1 VSRVADE
8 RRKQTWL
15 ESGATVTAEALSEIP
30 TRRWREIQVADGAV
44 QERIDRIF
52 GRVEDQ
58 ANVIKTVFDEK
69 IGRLKKGDELPP
81 GVFKMVKVYV
91 AIKRKLSVGDKMA
104 GRHGNKGVISR
115 ILPEED
121 MPYLADGTP
130 VDLVLNPLG
139 VPSRMNIGQ
148 ILETHLGWAARGL
161 GQQVNALL
169 ERQVGTDPLR
179 EKLKEIYHEPR
190 IAAVL
195 DQASPEAIRSLA
207 ENVRRGIHV
216 ASAVFDGA
224 KEEEIKVELDRAGLP
239 RSGQTV
245 LFDGRSGDPFDG
257 EVTVGVLYMLKLHHL
272 ADDKIHA
279 RSIGP
284 YSLVTQQPLGGKAQF
299 GGQRLGE
306 MEVWAMEAYGAA
318 FSLQEFLTVKSDDVL
333 GRTRMYESIV
343 KGECQL
349 EPGLPEAFN
358 VIVKELQALGLNV
371 ELIEDKN

>member
-1 VSRVADE
+1 
-8 RRKQTWL
+8 
-15 ESGATVTAEALSEIP
+15 
-30 TRRWREIQVADGAV
+30 
-44 QERIDRIF
+44 
-52 GRVEDQ
+52 
-58 ANVIKTVFDEK
+58 
-69 IGRLKKGDELPP
+69 
-81 GVFKMVKVYV
+81 
-91 AIKRKLSVGDKMA
+91 MA

-121 MPYLADGTP
+121 MPYTAEGAP
-130 VDLVLNPLG
+130 VDIVLNPLG

-161 GQQVNALL
+161 GEQVNDLL
-169 ERQVGTDPLR
+169 EQEVGTDALR
-179 EKLKEIYHEPR
+179 EKLKEIYRDER
-190 IAAVL
+190 ISAVL
-195 DQASPEAIRSLA
+195 DGASPDAIRSLA

-216 ASAVFDGA
+216 ATAVFDGA
-224 KEEEIKVELDRAGLP
+224 VEDEIKVELERAGLP
-239 RSGQTV
+239 KSGQTV
-245 LFDGRSGDPFDG
+245 LFDGRTGEPFDSN
-257 EVTVGVLYMLKLHHL
+257 VTVGILYMLKLHHL

-343 KGECQL
+343 KGECTL

-371 ELIEDKN
+371 ELIEDKSN